1 MMAEEEVRG
10 RRNSGDAPLRALKVE
25 EEAMSR
31 EMKDVSRTGTS
42 EEMDCPLELLK
53 ETPWGFSWWS
63 IQELNLCA
71 GTLGQ
76 ILGLGN

>member
-1 MMAEEEVRG
+1 MMAEEE
-10 RRNSGDAPLRALKVE
+10 SEAKKFGDAPLRTLKVE

-31 EMKDVSRTGTS
+31 EMEDVSRTGTS

-63 IQELNLCA
+63 S
-71 GTLGQ
+71 G
-76 ILGLGN
+76 